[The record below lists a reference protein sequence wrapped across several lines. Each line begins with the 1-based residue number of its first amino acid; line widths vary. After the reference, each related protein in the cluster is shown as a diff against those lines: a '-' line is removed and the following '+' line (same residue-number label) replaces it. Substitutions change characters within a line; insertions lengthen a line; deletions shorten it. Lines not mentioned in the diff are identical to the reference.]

1 MFVTVVDTIPS
12 FPSSTTIGS
21 RFNMMIISMKK
32 IIVPIKNSDDL
43 KLSGAL
49 FLLSYNTA
57 EPKPFIAED
66 MSSAALAPAFTEG
79 PEVVEECTSLEE
91 WEVEGKKCI

>member
-1 MFVTVVDTIPS
+1 M
-12 FPSSTTIGS
+12 
-21 RFNMMIISMKK
+21 
-32 IIVPIKNSDDL
+32 
-43 KLSGAL
+43 
-49 FLLSYNTA
+49 SYNTA

-91 WEVEGKKCI
+91 WEVEGTPEIVTKVPMPLARQATTNLLDVTLRRRR

>member
-1 MFVTVVDTIPS
+1 M
-12 FPSSTTIGS
+12 
-21 RFNMMIISMKK
+21 
-32 IIVPIKNSDDL
+32 
-43 KLSGAL
+43 
-49 FLLSYNTA
+49 SYNTA